1 MNHKQANEPLA
12 FSYSLSLLHFFNL
25 FSFNILYIINQVSPD
40 VSLPSPL
47 FFLLNFSSKSKYP
60 MDFPG

>member
-25 FSFNILYIINQVSPD
+25 FSFNILYIINQVS
-40 VSLPSPL
+40 LMFHYRL
-47 FFLLNFSSKSKYP
+47 HYFFF
-60 MDFPG
+60 